1 MQCCSSHDLIA
12 HLMNVACTVATEK
25 QNATRAELQTSI
37 QALMFARIDEW
48 HDNNNNNTGEDAGIV
63 LPPVEWTYELMANF
77 TRSYICS
84 YMPDPTKEQD
94 IRFVPVVDID
104 RTHPVHA
111 SALDFQKAQDTLYG
125 RCSMDC
131 IRDYDRMSYAEL
143 VQLSVARVM
152 DCSS

>member
-1 MQCCSSHDLIA
+1 MSS
-12 HLMNVACTVATEK
+12 
-25 QNATRAELQTSI
+25 
-37 QALMFARIDEW
+37 
-48 HDNNNNNTGEDAGIV
+48 
-63 LPPVEWTYELMANF
+63 F
-77 TRSYICS
+77 TRNYISS

-104 RTHPVHA
+104 RTHPVHL

-125 RCSMDC
+125 RCSIDC